1 MEPEPPGAAFL
12 PGAGADPFWS
22 EPETVS
28 GPRTS
33 GAGAS
38 SLPTVIFSF
47 FPQVN
52 CLYFI
57 NVRRLKKA
65 IRKISK
71 DSSNFLQFIWNYI
84 NWVLLR
90 RFLSYEPAG

>member
-1 MEPEPPGAAFL
+1 MDPEPPGAAFL

-38 SLPTVIFSF
+38 IASRQLF
-47 FPQVN
+47 FPS
-52 CLYFI
+52 F
-57 NVRRLKKA
+57 LK
-65 IRKISK
+65 
-71 DSSNFLQFIWNYI
+71 LTVYI
-84 NWVLLR
+84 L
-90 RFLSYEPAG
+90 

>member
-71 DSSNFLQFIWNYI
+71 DSTTFCSSFGTISTGYGSFAALF
-84 NWVLLR
+84 VL
-90 RFLSYEPAG
+90 